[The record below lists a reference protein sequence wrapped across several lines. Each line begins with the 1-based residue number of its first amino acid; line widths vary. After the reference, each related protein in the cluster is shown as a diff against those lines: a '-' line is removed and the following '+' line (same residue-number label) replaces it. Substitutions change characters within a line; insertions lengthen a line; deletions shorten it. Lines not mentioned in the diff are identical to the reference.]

1 MSRYSTIYIN
11 EAFSKAELRN
21 TLFHILLL
29 NVYVLINKILACTL
43 FLMLLVKSHV
53 YHNSS
58 YI

>member
-29 NVYVLINKILACTL
+29 NVYVLIASTL